1 MSINLPLT
9 KPALNHTNSYQAN
22 ANQLALKHI
31 TISYSLFYS
40 ILFFAIFFCFLF
52 PKTCP
57 KPFHPHPSTPPPFP
71 SPIPPIC
78 LHRSILIQNGPNE
91 GRPLTQTELLQF
103 QSACVRP
110 TLHQCPPPS
119 LLRDPTYRSPVWCLF
134 TRVTDPWGVGQA
146 QEKHPSELYLFHSQL
161 ISRIVY
167 PSWHVVYYLYWA
179 FEYRHFIPNCTYSQL
194 ISIIV

>member
-1 MSINLPLT
+1 MRYTIPFVQNSAYIIIDLPSLI
-9 KPALNHTNSYQAN
+9 P
-22 ANQLALKHI
+22 NQWQMTIPSHVNDNKHI

-40 ILFFAIFFCFLF
+40 QHSLLF

-57 KPFHPHPSTPPPFP
+57 KPFHPHPLSSLPFP
-71 SPIPPIC
+71 PTIC

-103 QSACVRP
+103 QPACVRP

-146 QEKHPSELYLFHSQL
+146 QEKHPFRTVL
-161 ISRIVY
+161 IANSSVY
-167 PSWHVVYYLYWA
+167 
-179 FEYRHFIPNCTYSQL
+179 
-194 ISIIV
+194 